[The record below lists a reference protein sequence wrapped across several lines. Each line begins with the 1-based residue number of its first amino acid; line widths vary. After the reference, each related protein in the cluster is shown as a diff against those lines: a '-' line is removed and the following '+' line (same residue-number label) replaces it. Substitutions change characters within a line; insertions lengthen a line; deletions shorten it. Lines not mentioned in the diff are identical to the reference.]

1 MGKLKEY
8 LINNLT
14 EEEINK
20 KAEDEFLRQELFW
33 ELRNLE
39 TKDSLTSQ
47 PKEGMD
53 THQTYP
59 F

>member
-39 TKDSLTSQ
+39 IKDSLTSQ
-47 PKEGMD
+47 SVEGQD

>member
-39 TKDSLTSQ
+39 IKDSLTSQ
-47 PKEGMD
+47 SVEGQD
-53 THQTYP
+53 IHQTYP

>member
-47 PKEGMD
+47 SVEGQD
-53 THQTYP
+53 IHQTYP

>member
-47 PKEGMD
+47 SVEGQEI
-53 THQTYP
+53 HQTYP

>member
-39 TKDSLTSQ
+39 IKDSLTSQ
-47 PKEGMD
+47 SVEGQEI
-53 THQTYP
+53 HQTYP